1 MALRELFRFVNV
13 PGAAAV
19 VVATGLWQLAATV
32 GPAGDLGSFPS
43 PVQVADALGEMLSE
57 GSLGGALRHTLVVTV
72 LATGIGIGV
81 GVIIGV
87 LLGLVPPVRIFAGS
101 TFDVLRT
108 IPMVALMP
116 VALLLWGVGTKSEI
130 IVASVATT
138 WPMLVNTAGG
148 ITGVHPRLRE
158 VGKVL
163 QFSSLKTV
171 RRLILPA
178 AAPQLLVGARLA
190 VVTALIA
197 AIVAEMLLSP
207 NGLGWALVSE
217 QNSLQYARMWG
228 VVVVCGVVG
237 YLLNVLLV
245 TVMHR
250 FAAIQES

>member
-1 MALRELFRFVNV
+1 MPRFVNL
-13 PGAAAV
+13 PGIAAI
-19 VVATGLWQLAATV
+19 VAAICLWQLAASV
-32 GPAGDLGSFPS
+32 GPASDLESFPS
-43 PVQVADALGEMLSE
+43 PAEVASGLGEMVTE
-57 GSLGGALRHTLVVTV
+57 GSLFGALQHTIVVTV
-72 LATGIGIGV
+72 IASAIGISAGAL
-81 GVIIGV
+81 IGV
-87 LLGLVPPVRIFAGS
+87 LLGLVPPIRLFAGS

-116 VALLLWGVGTKSEI
+116 VALLLWGVGAKTEI

-138 WPMLVNTAGG
+138 WPMLVNATGG

-158 VGKVL
+158 VGRVF
-163 QFSSLKTV
+163 QFSSAKTV

-197 AIVAEMLLSP
+197 AIVAEMLVSP

-228 VVVVCGVVG
+228 IVVVCGIVG
-237 YLLNVLLV
+237 YLLNLLLV
-245 TVMHR
+245 TAMHR
-250 FAAIQES
+250 FDETQRS